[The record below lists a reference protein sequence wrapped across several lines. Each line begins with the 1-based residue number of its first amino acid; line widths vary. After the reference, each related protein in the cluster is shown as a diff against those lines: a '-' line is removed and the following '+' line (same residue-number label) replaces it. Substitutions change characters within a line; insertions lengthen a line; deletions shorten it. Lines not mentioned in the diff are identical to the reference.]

1 MIINRFSLLNCTIE
15 SLNLMDNNNKDLSVV
30 ERILSLN
37 QKQILEIVHMQET
50 LLHKLEVIFDYIN
63 ACIMKYDFFTI
74 QSSLKLVD
82 DYLSQDIT
90 NRTNEINCFSVQSF
104 PTIRLYLPQFNEK
117 WLSYFNSRQ
126 LLHSLQ

>member
-15 SLNLMDNNNKDLSVV
+15 SLNIINNNKDLSIV

-37 QKQILEIVHMQET
+37 QKQILEIVCIQET
-50 LLHKLEVIFDYIN
+50 LLHKLEVLFDYIN
-63 ACIMKYDFFTI
+63 ACTTKYDFFTI

-82 DYLSQDIT
+82 EYLSQNVVNHI
-90 NRTNEINCFSVQSF
+90 NEINCFSIKSF

-117 WLSYFNSRQ
+117 WHCYFNSQQ
-126 LLHSLQ
+126 LLHSL